1 MGLNKRKMNSNNF
14 RFHRIH
20 IFGSSGSGTT
30 TLASNLCNKLSFHH
44 FDSDD
49 YFWEK
54 KFTIQTS
61 LDDRLNRLRYDL
73 SSTDRWIL
81 SGAVISW
88 GNPLIPIFD
97 LVVFLSIPDELRIAR
112 LKKREF
118 ERYGDAI
125 LPGNEKHDNFN
136 TFIDWASKYE
146 TGGLEVRSR
155 VLHETWIAKLNCPVI
170 RLEGDLSVS
179 ENVEILFDYII
190 GKTL

>member
-1 MGLNKRKMNSNNF
+1 MNNNNF
-14 RFHRIH
+14 YFHKIH

-30 TLASNLCNKLSFHH
+30 TLASNLCNKISFHH

-54 KFTIQTS
+54 KYSIQTS
-61 LDDRLNRLRYDL
+61 LDDRLNRLQDDL
-73 SSTDRWIL
+73 NSTDSWIL

-88 GNPLIPIFD
+88 GNPLIPMFD
-97 LVVFLSIPDELRIAR
+97 LVVFLSIPDELRIDR

-118 ERYGDAI
+118 ERYGDA
-125 LPGNEKHDNFN
+125 LLSGNEKHDSFN

-155 VLHETWIAKLNCPVI
+155 VLHETWITELNCPVI
-170 RLEGDLSVS
+170 RLEGELSVS
-179 ENVEILFDYII
+179 KNVEILFDYII